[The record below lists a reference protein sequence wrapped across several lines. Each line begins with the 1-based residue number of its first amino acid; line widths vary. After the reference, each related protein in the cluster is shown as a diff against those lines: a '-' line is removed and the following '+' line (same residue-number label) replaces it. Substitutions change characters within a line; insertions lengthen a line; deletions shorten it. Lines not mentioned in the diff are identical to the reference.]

1 MFIRTLAAAFAL
13 VLTGTVAQAQEA
25 AAPAPGPADAITI
38 PDMRM
43 GNPEARVQITEYS
56 SFTCPHCARFHAE
69 SMPRLKAEYIDTG
82 KVGLTYREVYFD
94 RYGLWAAMLA
104 RCGGESRYFGISEI
118 LFSTQTE
125 WAGSNDP
132 AVVTGNLKR
141 IGRSVGM
148 ADAELDACFENRAM
162 AEAMVAKFQADST
175 ADGVEGTPTFIINGT
190 KYPNMTFEDMKAIID
205 PLLAE

>member
-25 AAPAPGPADAITI
+25 AAPAPGPADATTI